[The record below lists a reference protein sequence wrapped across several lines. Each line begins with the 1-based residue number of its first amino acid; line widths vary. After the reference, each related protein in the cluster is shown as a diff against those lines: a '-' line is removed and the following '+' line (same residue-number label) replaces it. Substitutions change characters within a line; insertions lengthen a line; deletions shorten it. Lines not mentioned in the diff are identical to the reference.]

1 MGDHVSLA
9 SGGAGDEAQG
19 VVRMANEAV
28 GQRVRKVCGRGFV
41 FAQGAGDGVAGALY
55 R

>member
-9 SGGAGDEAQG
+9 GGGAGDEAQG
-19 VVRMANEAV
+19 VVGVDDEAV
-28 GQRVRKVCGRGFV
+28 GQRVRKVCGRGLV
-41 FAQGAGDGVAGALY
+41 FSQGARDGVAGALY